1 MLRMTLRILL
11 VEDDPISRKFLCH
24 ALEALPAE
32 VVCAETRAGALRAE
46 GPFGLYLIDANLPD
60 GSGAELLHRLRA
72 SAADTPA
79 LAHTAD
85 DSTALRSSLY
95 AAGFAG
101 VVRKPIQAE
110 ALRSAVREA
119 LGMPVNE
126 RAPLPI
132 HGDSEDAPDWDD
144 EAALKAL
151 GGNPANLATLRG
163 MFLGELALQRDGV
176 LAALRAGD
184 TTGAHAQLHRLK
196 ASCGFVGAA
205 RLRLA
210 ADRLDQALPG
220 DEPLPAFE
228 DACRTVL
235 ASR

>member
-1 MLRMTLRILL
+1 MTVRILL
-11 VEDDPISRKFLCH
+11 VEDDPISRQFLCH
-24 ALEALPAE
+24 ALDALPAE
-32 VVCAETRAGALRAE
+32 VVCAQTQAEALRAA

-60 GSGAELLHRLRA
+60 GSGSALLEQLRA
-72 SAADTPA
+72 GAPEVPA

-85 DSTALRSSLY
+85 DSAALHSGLCK
-95 AAGFAG
+95 AGFAG

-110 ALRSAVREA
+110 ALRDVVRQA
-119 LGMPVNE
+119 MGMPTHAQ
-126 RAPLPI
+126 APLPL
-132 HGDSEDAPDWDD
+132 HTCSEGAPDWDD

-184 TTGAHAQLHRLK
+184 TAGAHSQLHRLK

-210 ADRLDQALPG
+210 AEQLDQALPG
-220 DEPLPAFE
+220 DAALPAFE
-228 DACRTVL
+228 EACRTVL